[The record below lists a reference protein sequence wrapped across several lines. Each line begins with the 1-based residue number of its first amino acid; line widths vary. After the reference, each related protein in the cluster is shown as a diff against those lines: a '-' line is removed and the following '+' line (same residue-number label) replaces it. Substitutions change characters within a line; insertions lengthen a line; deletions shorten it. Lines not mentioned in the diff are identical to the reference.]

1 MQQFIEFIGNNLA
14 LFAAAALIVALIIA
28 NEVHGNVTGGK
39 RLSASEAVRM
49 INDREPLVVDLRATS
64 DFKKGHLLNAVN
76 IPAAKLESRINE
88 LGKDKA
94 RPIIMYCAL
103 GGSSRESAA
112 KLRKHGYTEVYPM
125 RGGMNGWLQSS
136 LPITAK

>member
-1 MQQFIEFIGNNLA
+1 MQQFIEFFGNNVA
-14 LFAAAALIVALIIA
+14 LFAAAGLIVMLIVA

-49 INDREPLVVDLRATS
+49 INDREPLVVDLRAS
-64 DFKKGHLLNAVN
+64 ADFKKGHLLNAIN
-76 IPAAKLESRINE
+76 IPAMKIADRTSE
-88 LGKDKA
+88 LGKDKS
-94 RPIIMYCAL
+94 RPIILYCAL
-103 GGSSRESAA
+103 GGSSREAA
-112 KLRKHGYTEVYPM
+112 MKLRKLGYTEVYPM